1 MEGLLEGSDNESGGQ
16 ANSENDRQVKSM
28 VCIDGDENDGVEAG
42 SQMVQDERDQVN
54 VRWPRVVSNPCP
66 ELELSPCDK
75 DEENDE

>member
-1 MEGLLEGSDNESGGQ
+1 
-16 ANSENDRQVKSM
+16 M
-28 VCIDGDENDGVEAG
+28 VCINGDENDGVKAG

-66 ELELSPCDK
+66 ELKLSSCGK